1 MIVTVYRIVF
11 AICLVS
17 IFSLNNDDRRVGGGV
32 MPEEDGE
39 LEPSLRFISPWP
51 WNQVTLKRF
60 EIVT

>member
-1 MIVTVYRIVF
+1 MTVYRIVF

-17 IFSLNNDDRRVGGGV
+17 IFSLNNDVRGKGG

-39 LEPSLRFISPWP
+39 LEPSLRFISSWP